1 MVIISSRLTFQI
13 LLHITSLN
21 LLSRRIQWLR
31 LVLRRIDLATVQLN
45 SVRSWLSEIVPL
57 VKVLLVTY

>member
-21 LLSRRIQWLR
+21 LLSRRIQRLR
-31 LVLRRIDLATVQLN
+31 LVLRRVDLATVQLN

-57 VKVLLVTY
+57 VNVLLVT

>member
-21 LLSRRIQWLR
+21 LLSRRIQRLR
-31 LVLRRIDLATVQLN
+31 LVLRRVDLATVQLN